1 MLAPSKHRL
10 QPLFTWLR
18 LYCPPETFTASLL
31 RVIYCLV
38 FKDFPDLV
46 SHYLPNFTSH
56 CFSNLTL
63 HSSPTKLPNSSPATM
78 PLCTQMALTG
88 IPRAPLHQSISHPS
102 FKDPSQI
109 SFQVLFSKTT
119 KKITLHLP
127 HPSLYFGLMSLTTVY
142 FALYFH
148 VHINF
153 SSIGH
158 EPLDSSLFYTQH
170 TVDV

>member
-1 MLAPSKHRL
+1 MLILCFFLPLDLSLFLLRLWSLRWWLFFILVETYAGDERMLAPSKHRIL
-10 QPLFTWLR
+10 PLFTWLR

-38 FKDFPDLV
+38 FKDLPDLV
-46 SHYLPNFTSH
+46 SHYFPNFTSH

-63 HSSPTKLPNSSPATM
+63 RSSPTKLPNGSPATM

-109 SFQVLFSKTT
+109 SF
-119 KKITLHLP
+119 
-127 HPSLYFGLMSLTTVY
+127 
-142 FALYFH
+142 
-148 VHINF
+148 
-153 SSIGH
+153 
-158 EPLDSSLFYTQH
+158 
-170 TVDV
+170 